1 MKIKN
6 AFWLLLPV
14 LLLAALGV
22 SLQTGTSL
30 PQGLAHSLSGGF
42 DLVSF
47 LQWGSA
53 LAVLVLRLSFWGLLI
68 AFALWVKR
76 HVRLP
81 SVPWLLA
88 YSILNGLLVYL
99 LPFLIALVLDSPS
112 TQANT
117 VPLNRSDIMVGLS
130 LWSNVIH
137 SVNALLATL
146 LLMSE
151 AVFVLN
157 KAGVEPDRKWVRQ
170 LLRVRD
176 YSAVIGSTMIGLLLL
191 FPLGALI
198 FRLM

>member
-53 LAVLVLRLSFWGLLI
+53 LAVWFCDCRSGGLLI

-81 SVPWLLA
+81 SVPWLLT
-88 YSILNGLLVYL
+88 YS
-99 LPFLIALVLDSPS
+99 F
-112 TQANT
+112 
-117 VPLNRSDIMVGLS
+117 
-130 LWSNVIH
+130 
-137 SVNALLATL
+137 
-146 LLMSE
+146 
-151 AVFVLN
+151 
-157 KAGVEPDRKWVRQ
+157 
-170 LLRVRD
+170 
-176 YSAVIGSTMIGLLLL
+176 
-191 FPLGALI
+191 
-198 FRLM
+198 